1 MKRLTNEESEMTPK
15 AQRIASVAVGA
26 IGLALVVM
34 MITTEGEL
42 GALPLGLVL
51 LGAVGYAT
59 GLVREK
65 RETPK

>member
-1 MKRLTNEESEMTPK
+1 M
-15 AQRIASVAVGA
+15 VVGA

-34 MITTEGEL
+34 MIRTEGEL

-51 LGAVGYAT
+51 LGAVGYVT

-65 RETPK
+65 RTTAK